1 MFLNWESESKKMK
14 KNKFKCTYCPPP
26 TEYVILVA
34 NRKGLNCE
42 FDIIFVFFLKI
53 PRELAMSIVSTLY
66 FGFPPC
72 KLFFY
77 SISDLLER
85 FYSRV

>member
-1 MFLNWESESKKMK
+1 MYIL
-14 KNKFKCTYCPPP
+14 PPP
-26 TEYVILVA
+26 AEYVILVA

-85 FYSRV
+85 FYSRVWIFSWNFGIFLSIGTYF